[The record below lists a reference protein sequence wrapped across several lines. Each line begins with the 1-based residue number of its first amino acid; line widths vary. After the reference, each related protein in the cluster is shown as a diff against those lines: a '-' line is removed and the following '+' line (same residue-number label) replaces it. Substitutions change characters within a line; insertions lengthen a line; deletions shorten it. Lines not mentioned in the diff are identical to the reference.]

1 MAEPAQDETVDAQ
14 EAFSGTKPVEERHRI
29 DETALTRWLEAN
41 VEGFGGPL
49 EVRQFKGGQS
59 NPTYQ
64 LVTLARKYVLRR
76 KPPGKL
82 LPSAHAVD
90 REFKVISALHPTG
103 FPVARPYGLC
113 TDESVIGTIFYVMD
127 NVEGRILWD
136 GSLPDSTPD
145 ERRRIYEA
153 KCKTLAQLHTTDYKA
168 VGLED
173 FGKAGSY
180 FARQISRWTKQYQL
194 SETMTIPEMNKLI
207 DWLPKTIP
215 PGETT
220 TIVHGDYRLDNMV
233 LHPTE
238 PRVLA
243 VLDWELSTLGD
254 PLGDFTYHLMNWV
267 MGANQRS
274 GLAGLDLPAMGIPT
288 MDEYVALYCKHTGR
302 DGIAHLE
309 WYFAYNMFR
318 LAGILQGIVG
328 RVRDGTAASA
338 HAEANAERVVP
349 LAQAAYAFALKAGM
363 PA

>member
-1 MAEPAQDETVDAQ
+1 MSEPAEIDAQ
-14 EAFSGTKPVEERHRI
+14 EAFSGTKPVEARHRI
-29 DETALTRWLEAN
+29 DEAALTGWLTAH
-41 VEGFGGPL
+41 VAGFSGPL

-64 LVTLARKYVLRR
+64 LITPAKKYVLRR

-90 REFKVISALHPTG
+90 REYKVIAALHPTG
-103 FPVARPYGLC
+103 FPVAKPYALC
-113 TDESVIGTIFYVMD
+113 TDETIIGTIFYVMD

-136 GSLPDSTPD
+136 GSLPGMSPA
-145 ERRRIYEA
+145 ERRAIYEA
-153 KCKTLAQLHTTDYKA
+153 KIATLAALHNTDHVKI
-168 VGLED
+168 GLAD
-173 FGKAGSY
+173 FGKTGSY
-180 FARQISRWTKQYQL
+180 FARQIDRWSKQYKL
-194 SETMTIPEMNKLI
+194 SETMPIPEMDRLI

-254 PLGDFTYHLMNWV
+254 PLGDFSYHLMNWV
-267 MGANQRS
+267 MPAGQRA
-274 GLAGLDLPAMGIPT
+274 GLAGLDLKALGIPT
-288 MDEYVALYCKHTGR
+288 MEEYVALYCKHTGR
-302 DGIAHLE
+302 AGIPQLD
-309 WYFAYNMFR
+309 WYFAYNAFR

-338 HAEANAERVVP
+338 HAEANAERVRP
-349 LAQAAYAFALKAGM
+349 LALAAHGFAQKAGM
-363 PA
+363 S